1 MKAAAADDDA
11 DGVIL
16 DHLGETLQK
25 AGDFAGAAEAW
36 TRAVQAFEKS
46 EETEK
51 AEQIKQKL
59 NQAQAKTDKP

>member
-1 MKAAAADDDA
+1 M
-11 DGVIL
+11 IL